1 MAQTYNSGWRE
12 WMGKSTDINGNFVV
26 EGLQEQM
33 KQLDALLAS
42 NPDME
47 KRMQA
52 VVRKVL
58 SKAQS
63 QMRNDIHAGLP
74 HDPRQAYKAV
84 RKAVYRRILGGN
96 INILRK
102 NRASGKTTSYVPTRT
117 LKSGQRGGNRKLRSE
132 RTLRM
137 DSYAADDRGFILFWL
152 NSGTQ
157 QRNVKG
163 FAQDKHRANVK
174 RGSQG
179 GDVSKYGKLS
189 MVNTG
194 NRGSVSSKNIFASNI
209 ISLGNFIDQEL
220 TKEFNDLLSNFK

>member
-1 MAQTYNSGWRE
+1 MARTYNSGWRE

-26 EGLQEQM
+26 EGLVEQM
-33 KQLDALLAS
+33 KQLDKLLAS

-52 VVRKVL
+52 VIRKVL
-58 SKAQS
+58 SKAQRQAQKDVAG
-63 QMRNDIHAGLP
+63 QMP
-74 HDPRQAYKAV
+74 HDPRKAYKAV

-102 NRASGKTTSYVPTRT
+102 RRASGKTSDYTPTRT
-117 LKSGQRGGNRKLRSE
+117 LKSGQRGGNRVKRSE

-163 FAQDKHRANVK
+163 FAQDQHRASVK

-179 GDVSKYGKLS
+179 GDVNKYGNLAN
-189 MVNTG
+189 VNTG
-194 NRGSVSSKNIFASNI
+194 NRGSISQRNVFSSHLV
-209 ISLGNFIDQEL
+209 SLGTFIDQEL
-220 TKEFNDLLSNFK
+220 TREFSDLLNSQV